1 MTDPLLSGTNATRPT
16 DGQSECSPWIDANE
30 RLPGYSDLVVAYLAG
45 TKDHSDARW
54 TRNGFAFIVRHN
66 SREHVVSSDQWSS
79 WHYNEALRRLDA
91 DELTVTHWMPLERP
105 S

>member
-1 MTDPLLSGTNATRPT
+1 MSAPDVSSTDSRS
-16 DGQSECSPWIDANE
+16 DCSHWIDANE
-30 RLPGYSDLVVAYLAG
+30 RLPGWNQPVVAFLQG

-54 TRNGFAFIVRHN
+54 VRSGCAFMVRHN
-66 SREHVVSSDQWSS
+66 SREYVVGTDQWAVFQ
-79 WHYNEALRRLDA
+79 YNRALAELDA